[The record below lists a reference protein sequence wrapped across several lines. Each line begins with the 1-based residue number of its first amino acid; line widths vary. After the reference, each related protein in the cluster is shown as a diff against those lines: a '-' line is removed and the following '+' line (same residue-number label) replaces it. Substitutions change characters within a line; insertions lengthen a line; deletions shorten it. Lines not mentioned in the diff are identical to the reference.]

1 MISFLPFIFVP
12 RQRKVGILPFM
23 PAARKS
29 FRVMVGPDLWTIIIR
44 KPDSGTD
51 LQFDEKKRRLYLDPS
66 KLRSRGIE
74 YMAEAVLRVRFRH
87 FITPAAAKDAGKV
100 VSRGYRRL
108 LSRSRL
114 KTE

>member
-1 MISFLPFIFVP
+1 M
-12 RQRKVGILPFM
+12 GDM
-23 PAARKS
+23 GAARKS
-29 FRVMVGPDLWTIIIR
+29 FRVMVGGERWTISIR

-51 LQFDEKKRRLYLDPS
+51 LQFDEKKRRLYLDPA

-87 FITPAAAKDAGKV
+87 FITPAAARDAGKV
-100 VSRGYRRL
+100 VSRGYRKL
-108 LSRSRL
+108 ISRSRS